1 MQWKIPHLR
10 GIEAKSGGKRVWLFE
25 NFLCRVKI
33 YDEKK
38 VKIHGNLINDK
49 KLVGTNT
56 YAQCFTALS

>member
-56 YAQCFTALS
+56 